1 LEETGNGKEF
11 PEFEVR
17 KKYYEMVLMIFE
29 GSNCVA
35 HRPRLT

>member
-1 LEETGNGKEF
+1 MGGSFQSLKLEKRN
-11 PEFEVR
+11 
-17 KKYYEMVLMIFE
+17 KYYEMVLMIFD